1 MTTYEQI
8 TTERQGEVLVITMN
22 RPERLNA
29 WTPTMSREQVLAITA
44 ANEDPSVGAIV
55 LTGAG
60 RGFCAGADTEAV
72 FQNRINSDE
81 AGTTSAT
88 DPGGMTGGVDWVQ
101 FLRAS
106 KPIVAAVNGPAVGI
120 GITMILPCDQ
130 IIASSSAKFGS
141 GFIKMGLV
149 PELASSRLYVQ
160 RLGWG
165 RASDF
170 VLSGRIINGT
180 EAAQIGLAD
189 RVVEPEALLA
199 TAVETAR
206 SYAAN
211 PDRQLRMIKQLL
223 TENSLETDLG
233 LVQRREISMLEQ
245 CYVSAEHKE
254 AVAAF
259 REKRPAVFRPQAG

>member
-1 MTTYEQI
+1 MTYEQI
-8 TTERQGEVLVITMN
+8 TTERRGEVLIITMN

-29 WTPTMSREQVLAITA
+29 WTPQMSKEQVQAIKA
-44 ANEDPSVGAIV
+44 ANEDPTVGAIV

-81 AGTTSAT
+81 AGETKA
-88 DPGGMTGGVDWVQ
+88 DEVGAMTGGVDWVQ
-101 FLRAS
+101 FLRSS

-130 IIASSSAKFGS
+130 IVASSAAKFGS

-149 PELASSRLYVQ
+149 PELASSRFYVQ

-170 VLSGRIINGT
+170 VLSGRIISGT

-189 RVVEPEALLA
+189 RVVEPDQLLD
-199 TAVETAR
+199 TAVEVAR

-211 PDRQLRMIKQLL
+211 PDLQLRMIKQLL
-223 TENSLETDLG
+223 TENSIETDIA
-233 LVQRREISMLEQ
+233 LVQKREVAMLNQ

-259 REKRPAVFRPQAG
+259 REKRPPVFRPQAG

>member
-1 MTTYEQI
+1 MSYEQI
-8 TTERQGEVLVITMN
+8 TTERRGAILIITMN

-29 WTPTMSREQVLAITA
+29 WTPQMSREQVEAITG
-44 ANEDPSVGAIV
+44 ANNDPSIGAIV

-72 FQNRINSDE
+72 FQNRISSDE
-81 AGTTSAT
+81 AGKAAADEPSA
-88 DPGGMTGGVDWVQ
+88 MTGGVDWVQ
-101 FLRAS
+101 FLRGS

-130 IIASSSAKFGS
+130 IVASTNAKFGS

-149 PELASSRLYVQ
+149 PELASSRLYMQ

-170 VLSGRIINGT
+170 VLSGRIISGS
-180 EAAQIGLAD
+180 EAGQIGLAD
-189 RVVEPEALLA
+189 RVVEPDQLLD
-199 TAVETAR
+199 TAVEVAR

-211 PDRQLRMIKQLL
+211 PDLQLRMIKQLL
-223 TENSLETDLG
+223 TENSLEADLS
-233 LVQRREISMLEQ
+233 LVQRREISMLER

-259 REKRPAVFRPQAG
+259 REKRPPVFRPQGG

>member
-1 MTTYEQI
+1 MTYEQI
-8 TTERQGEVLVITMN
+8 TTERRGEVLIITMN
-22 RPERLNA
+22 RPEKLNA
-29 WTPTMSREQVLAITA
+29 WTPKMSSEQVQAIKA
-44 ANEDPSVGAIV
+44 ANDDRSIGAIV

-72 FQNRINSDE
+72 FQNRINSDD
-81 AGTTSAT
+81 AGTTPT
-88 DPGGMTGGVDWVQ
+88 DEPGGMTGGVDWVQ
-101 FLRAS
+101 FLRTS

-130 IIASSSAKFGS
+130 IIASTTAKFGS

-165 RASDF
+165 KASDF
-170 VLSGRIINGT
+170 TLSGRIINGT

-189 RVVEPEALLA
+189 RVVEPDALLD
-199 TAVETAR
+199 TAVEVAR

-211 PDRQLRMIKQLL
+211 PDLQLRMIKQLL
-223 TENSLETDLG
+223 TENSLETDLS
-233 LVQRREISMLEQ
+233 LVQRREIEMLNR
-245 CYVSAEHKE
+245 CYSSAEHKE

-259 REKRPAVFRPQAG
+259 REKRPPVFRPQAG

>member
-1 MTTYEQI
+1 MSYEQI
-8 TTERQGEVLVITMN
+8 TAEQRGEVLVITMN

-29 WTPTMSREQVLAITA
+29 WTPQMSREQVEAITA
-44 ANEDPSVGAIV
+44 ANNDASVGAIV

-72 FQNRINSDE
+72 FQNRINADE
-81 AGTTSAT
+81 SGAAAEAN
-88 DPGGMTGGVDWVQ
+88 PNGMTGGVDWVQ
-101 FLRAS
+101 FLRSS

-130 IIASSSAKFGS
+130 IVASSNAKFGS

-165 RASDF
+165 KASDF
-170 VLSGRIINGT
+170 VLSGRIISGT
-180 EAAQIGLAD
+180 EAHEIGLAD
-189 RVVEPEALLA
+189 RVCEPEALLD
-199 TAVETAR
+199 TAVEVAR

-211 PDRQLRMIKQLL
+211 PDLQLRMIKQLL
-223 TENSLETDLG
+223 TENSLETDLS
-233 LVQRREISMLEQ
+233 LVQRREIAMLEQ
-245 CYVSAEHKE
+245 CYVSVEHKE